1 MLRYLLVIIG
11 CLISACGLNLF
22 LVQQHLLSGGVGGL
36 ALIVYYLFSLPVGML
51 ILVMNLP
58 LLYAAYRFLGKGYLV
73 GTIFGTVVYALLVDA
88 TQFLNAYHI
97 VDDTMLAAI
106 YGGVVC
112 GLGFGIVFRAG
123 YNTGGFDI
131 ISAIVKQYYGINIG
145 TFNFL
150 VNSII
155 VMLSAI
161 LFGIQPA
168 MFTLI
173 SMFVTAQLT
182 NRVVSGFNNKKTVMI
197 VSESAREIADE
208 IIQELG
214 RGVTFLHGEGAFT
227 RQPRRVIFVVVN
239 LTQIARIK
247 MLTAKVDPYAFMI
260 VQDASE
266 VMGRG
271 FTLPKSP
278 AITDITAKQGVSKE
292 D

>member
-1 MLRYLLVIIG
+1 MVSYLLLVIG
-11 CLISACGLNLF
+11 CLISAAGLNLF
-22 LVQQHLLSGGVGGL
+22 LVQHHLLSGGVGGL
-36 ALIVYYLFSLPVGML
+36 ALIAYYLFSLPVGML

-58 LLYAAYRFLGKGYLV
+58 LLYLAYRFLGKRYLV
-73 GTIFGTVVYALLVDA
+73 ASIFGTVLYSILVDT
-88 TQFLNAYHI
+88 TQFLNGYTV

-106 YGGVVC
+106 YGGVIC
-112 GLGFGIVFRAG
+112 GIGFGIVFRAG

-131 ISAIVKQYYGINIG
+131 ISAIVKQYYGINMG
-145 TFNFL
+145 TFNFM

-155 VMLSAI
+155 VLLSAI
-161 LFGIQPA
+161 LFGIKPA

-173 SMFVTAQLT
+173 SMFITAQLT
-182 NRVVSGFNNKKTVMI
+182 NRVVTGFNHKKTIMI

-208 IIQELG
+208 IIEELG

-227 RQPRRVIFVVVN
+227 GQPRRVIFVVVN

-278 AITDITAKQGVSKE
+278 PVVHHAGDSTEK
-292 D
+292 

>member
-1 MLRYLLVIIG
+1 MLSYVLLIVG
-11 CLISACGLNLF
+11 CLISASGLNLF
-22 LVQQHLLSGGVGGL
+22 LVQHQLLSGGVGGL
-36 ALIVYYLFSLPVGML
+36 ALIAYYLFSLPVGML

-58 LLYAAYRFLGKGYLV
+58 LLYLAYRFLGKRYLIV
-73 GTIFGTVVYALLVDA
+73 SICGTVLYSILVDA
-88 TQFLNAYHI
+88 TQFLNMYYV

-106 YGGVVC
+106 YGGVIC

-131 ISAIVKQYYGINIG
+131 ISAIVKQYYGINMG
-145 TFNFL
+145 TFNFM

-155 VMLSAI
+155 VLLSAI
-161 LFGIQPA
+161 LFGIKPA

-173 SMFVTAQLT
+173 SMFITAQLT
-182 NRVVSGFNNKKTVMI
+182 NRVVSGFNHKKTIMI
-197 VSESAREIADE
+197 VSDSAREIADE
-208 IIQELG
+208 IIEELG

-260 VQDASE
+260 VQDAAE

-278 AITDITAKQGVSKE
+278 TTVKRAE
-292 D
+292 DSDK

>member
-1 MLRYLLVIIG
+1 MLHYVLLIIG

-22 LVQQHLLSGGVGGL
+22 LVQHQLLSGGVGGL
-36 ALIVYYLFSLPVGML
+36 ALIAYYLFSLPVGML

-58 LLYAAYRFLGKGYLV
+58 LLYAAYRFLGKRYLI
-73 GTIFGTVVYALLVDA
+73 GSIFGTVLYALLVDA
-88 TQFLNAYHI
+88 TQFLNAYYI
-97 VDDTMLAAI
+97 IDDTMLAAI
-106 YGGVVC
+106 YGGVIC

-155 VMLSAI
+155 VLLSAL
-161 LFGIQPA
+161 LFGLKPA

-173 SMFVTAQLT
+173 SMFITAQLT
-182 NRVVSGFNNKKTVMI
+182 NRVVSGFNHKKTVMI
-197 VSESAREIADE
+197 VSDSVREIADE
-208 IIQELG
+208 IIEELG

-271 FTLPKSP
+271 FTLPKSSHP
-278 AITDITAKQGVSKE
+278 VERRAKEE

>member
-1 MLRYLLVIIG
+1 MLSYVLLVVG
-11 CLISACGLNLF
+11 CLISAAGLNLF
-22 LVQQHLLSGGVGGL
+22 LVQHQLLSGGVGGL
-36 ALIVYYLFSLPVGML
+36 ALIAYYLFSLPVGML

-58 LLYAAYRFLGKGYLV
+58 LLYLAYRFLGKRYLV
-73 GTIFGTVVYALLVDA
+73 ASIFGTVLYSVLVDA
-88 TQFLNAYHI
+88 TQFLNAYTV

-106 YGGVVC
+106 YGGVIC
-112 GLGFGIVFRAG
+112 GIGFGIVFRAG
-123 YNTGGFDI
+123 FNTGGFDI
-131 ISAIVKQYYGINIG
+131 ISAIVKQYYGINMG
-145 TFNFL
+145 TFNFM

-155 VMLSAI
+155 VLLSAV
-161 LFGIQPA
+161 LFGIKPA

-173 SMFVTAQLT
+173 SMFITAQLT
-182 NRVVSGFNNKKTVMI
+182 NRVVTGFNHKKTIMI

-208 IIQELG
+208 IIEELG

-227 RQPRRVIFVVVN
+227 GQPRRVIFVVVN

-278 AITDITAKQGVSKE
+278 PAVQRTEESAEK
-292 D
+292 

>member
-1 MLRYLLVIIG
+1 MLSHVLLVVG
-11 CLISACGLNLF
+11 CLISAVGLNLF
-22 LVQQHLLSGGVGGL
+22 LVQHQLLSGGVGGL
-36 ALIVYYLFSLPVGML
+36 ALIAYYLFSLPVGML

-58 LLYAAYRFLGKGYLV
+58 LLYLAYRFLGKRYLV
-73 GTIFGTVVYALLVDA
+73 ASICGTVLYSILVDA
-88 TQFLNAYHI
+88 TQFLNGYTV

-106 YGGVVC
+106 YGGVIC

-131 ISAIVKQYYGINIG
+131 ISAIVKQYYGINMG
-145 TFNFL
+145 TFNFM

-155 VMLSAI
+155 VLLSAI
-161 LFGIQPA
+161 LFGIKPA

-173 SMFVTAQLT
+173 SMFITAQLT
-182 NRVVSGFNNKKTVMI
+182 NRVVTGFNHKKTIMI
-197 VSESAREIADE
+197 ISESEREIADE
-208 IIQELG
+208 IIEELG

-227 RQPRRVIFVVVN
+227 QQPRRVIFVVVN

-278 AITDITAKQGVSKE
+278 AAAHREGDSTEK
-292 D
+292 

>member
-1 MLRYLLVIIG
+1 MLRYLLVIVG
-11 CLISACGLNLF
+11 CLISSCGLNLF

-36 ALIVYYLFSLPVGML
+36 ALIGYYLFTLPVGML

-58 LLYAAYRFLGKGYLV
+58 LLYAAYRFLGKRYLV

-88 TQFLNAYHI
+88 TQFLNGYHI

-208 IIQELG
+208 IIDELG

-278 AITDITAKQGVSKE
+278 TVARAEVVADARE

>member
-1 MLRYLLVIIG
+1 MLSYILLVIG
-11 CLISACGLNLF
+11 CLISAAGLNLF
-22 LVQQHLLSGGVGGL
+22 LVQHHLLSGGVGGL
-36 ALIVYYLFSLPVGML
+36 ALIAYYLFSLPVGML
-51 ILVMNLP
+51 ILVLNLP
-58 LLYAAYRFLGKGYLV
+58 LLYLAYRFLGKRYLV
-73 GTIFGTVVYALLVDA
+73 ASIFGTVLYSVLVDA
-88 TQFLNAYHI
+88 TQFLSGYTV

-106 YGGVVC
+106 YGGVIC
-112 GLGFGIVFRAG
+112 GIGFGIVFRAG
-123 YNTGGFDI
+123 FNTGGFDI
-131 ISAIVKQYYGINIG
+131 ISAIVKQYYGINMG
-145 TFNFL
+145 TFNFM

-155 VMLSAI
+155 VLLSAV
-161 LFGIQPA
+161 LFGIKPA

-173 SMFVTAQLT
+173 SMFITAQLT
-182 NRVVSGFNNKKTVMI
+182 NRVVTGFNHKKTIMI

-208 IIQELG
+208 IIEELG

-227 RQPRRVIFVVVN
+227 GQPRRVIFVVVN

-278 AITDITAKQGVSKE
+278 PGVHKTE
-292 D
+292 DFAEK

>member
-1 MLRYLLVIIG
+1 MLSYILLVIG
-11 CLISACGLNLF
+11 CLISAAGLNLF
-22 LVQQHLLSGGVGGL
+22 LVQHHLLSGGVGGL
-36 ALIVYYLFSLPVGML
+36 ALIAYYLFSLPVGML
-51 ILVMNLP
+51 ILVLNLP
-58 LLYAAYRFLGKGYLV
+58 LLYLAYRFLGKRYLV
-73 GTIFGTVVYALLVDA
+73 VSIFGTVLYSVLVDA
-88 TQFLNAYHI
+88 MQFLSGYTV

-106 YGGVVC
+106 YGGVIC
-112 GLGFGIVFRAG
+112 GIGFGIVFRAG
-123 YNTGGFDI
+123 FNTGGFDI
-131 ISAIVKQYYGINIG
+131 ISAIVKQYYGINMG
-145 TFNFL
+145 TFNFM

-155 VMLSAI
+155 VLLSAV
-161 LFGIQPA
+161 LFGIKPA

-173 SMFVTAQLT
+173 AMFITAQLT
-182 NRVVSGFNNKKTVMI
+182 NRVVSGFNHKKTIMI

-208 IIQELG
+208 IIEELG

-227 RQPRRVIFVVVN
+227 GQPRRVIFVVVN

-278 AITDITAKQGVSKE
+278 PAGHRTADSAEK
-292 D
+292 

>member
-1 MLRYLLVIIG
+1 MLNYLLLVIG
-11 CLISACGLNLF
+11 CLIAASGLNLF
-22 LVQQHLLSGGVGGL
+22 LVQHQLLSGGVGGL
-36 ALIVYYLFSLPVGML
+36 ALIAYYLFSLPVGML

-58 LLYAAYRFLGKGYLV
+58 LLYLAYRFLGKRYLIGSIV
-73 GTIFGTVVYALLVDA
+73 GTVLYAVLVDA
-88 TQFLNAYHI
+88 TQFLNAYYV

-106 YGGVVC
+106 YGGVIC
-112 GLGFGIVFRAG
+112 GIGFGIVFRAG

-150 VNSII
+150 VNSVI
-155 VMLSAI
+155 VLLSAL
-161 LFGIQPA
+161 LFGIKPA

-173 SMFVTAQLT
+173 SMFITAQLT
-182 NRVVSGFNNKKTVMI
+182 NRVVSGFNHKKTVMI
-197 VSESAREIADE
+197 VSDSAREIANE
-208 IIQELG
+208 IIAELG

-227 RQPRRVIFVVVN
+227 GQARRVIFVVVN

-260 VQDASE
+260 VQDAAE

-271 FTLPKSP
+271 FTLPTTSEEAPRAEK
-278 AITDITAKQGVSKE
+278 
-292 D
+292 

>member
-1 MLRYLLVIIG
+1 MLRYLLVILG

-58 LLYAAYRFLGKGYLV
+58 LLYAAYRFLGKRYLV
-73 GTIFGTVVYALLVDA
+73 GTIFGTVVYALLVDV
-88 TQFLNAYHI
+88 TQFLNAYHV
-97 VDDTMLAAI
+97 VDDTMLSAI

-150 VNSII
+150 VNSVI

-197 VSESAREIADE
+197 VSEQAREIADE
-208 IIQELG
+208 IIDELG

-271 FTLPKSP
+271 FTLPKSSAVNRSAVKAP
-278 AITDITAKQGVSKE
+278 KKE

>member
-1 MLRYLLVIIG
+1 MLQYILLLVG

-22 LVQQHLLSGGVGGL
+22 LVQHHLLSGGVGGL
-36 ALIVYYLFSLPVGML
+36 ALIAYYLFSLPVGML

-58 LLYAAYRFLGKGYLV
+58 LLYAAYRFLGRRYLI
-73 GTIFGTVVYALLVDA
+73 GSIMGTVLYAVLVDA
-88 TQFLNAYHI
+88 TQFLNAYYVI
-97 VDDTMLAAI
+97 DDTMLAAI
-106 YGGVVC
+106 YGGVIC

-155 VMLSAI
+155 VLLSAV
-161 LFGIQPA
+161 LFGIKPA

-173 SMFVTAQLT
+173 SMFITAQLT
-182 NRVVSGFNNKKTVMI
+182 NRVVSGFNHKKTVMI
-197 VSESAREIADE
+197 VSDSVREIADE
-208 IIQELG
+208 IIEELG

-227 RQPRRVIFVVVN
+227 GQPRRVIFVVVN

-247 MLTAKVDPYAFMI
+247 KLTAKVDPYAFMI
-260 VQDASE
+260 VQDAAE

-278 AITDITAKQGVSKE
+278 EAVPRTTKSQES
-292 D
+292 

>member
-1 MLRYLLVIIG
+1 MLHYVLLIIG

-22 LVQQHLLSGGVGGL
+22 LVQHQLLSGGVGGL
-36 ALIVYYLFSLPVGML
+36 ALIAYYLFSLPVGML

-58 LLYAAYRFLGKGYLV
+58 LLYAAYRFLGKRYLI
-73 GTIFGTVVYALLVDA
+73 GSIFGTVLYALLVDA
-88 TQFLNAYHI
+88 TQFLNAYYI
-97 VDDTMLAAI
+97 IDDTMLAAI
-106 YGGVVC
+106 YGGVIC

-155 VMLSAI
+155 VLLSAL
-161 LFGIQPA
+161 LFGLKPA

-173 SMFVTAQLT
+173 SMFITAQLT
-182 NRVVSGFNNKKTVMI
+182 NRVVSGFNHKKTVMI
-197 VSESAREIADE
+197 VSDSVREIADE
-208 IIQELG
+208 IIEELG

-271 FTLPKSP
+271 FTLPKSSHP
-278 AITDITAKQGVSKE
+278 VGRRAKEE

>member
-1 MLRYLLVIIG
+1 MLSYILLVIG
-11 CLISACGLNLF
+11 CLISAAGLNLF
-22 LVQQHLLSGGVGGL
+22 LVQHHLLSGGVGGL
-36 ALIVYYLFSLPVGML
+36 ALIAYYLFSLPVGML
-51 ILVMNLP
+51 ILVLNLP
-58 LLYAAYRFLGKGYLV
+58 LLYLAYRFLGKRYLV
-73 GTIFGTVVYALLVDA
+73 ASIFGTVLYSVLVDA
-88 TQFLNAYHI
+88 TQFLSGYTV

-106 YGGVVC
+106 YGGVIC
-112 GLGFGIVFRAG
+112 GIGFGIVFRAG
-123 YNTGGFDI
+123 FNTGGFDI
-131 ISAIVKQYYGINIG
+131 ISAIVKQYYGINMG
-145 TFNFL
+145 TFNFM

-155 VMLSAI
+155 VLLSAV
-161 LFGIQPA
+161 LFGIKPA

-173 SMFVTAQLT
+173 SMFITAQLT
-182 NRVVSGFNNKKTVMI
+182 NRVVTGFNHKKTIMI

-208 IIQELG
+208 IIEELG

-227 RQPRRVIFVVVN
+227 GQPRRVIFVVVN

-278 AITDITAKQGVSKE
+278 PAVHKTE
-292 D
+292 DFAEK

>member
-1 MLRYLLVIIG
+1 MLSYVLLVVG
-11 CLISACGLNLF
+11 CLISAAGLNLF
-22 LVQQHLLSGGVGGL
+22 LVQHQLLSGGVGGL
-36 ALIVYYLFSLPVGML
+36 ALIAYYLFSLPVGML

-58 LLYAAYRFLGKGYLV
+58 LLYLAYRFLGKRYLV
-73 GTIFGTVVYALLVDA
+73 ASIFGTVLYSVLVDA
-88 TQFLNAYHI
+88 TQFLNGYTV

-106 YGGVVC
+106 YGGVIC
-112 GLGFGIVFRAG
+112 GIGFGIVFRAG
-123 YNTGGFDI
+123 FNTGGFDI
-131 ISAIVKQYYGINIG
+131 ISAIVKQYYGINMG
-145 TFNFL
+145 TFNFM

-155 VMLSAI
+155 VLLSAV
-161 LFGIQPA
+161 LFGIKPA

-173 SMFVTAQLT
+173 SMFLTAQLT
-182 NRVVSGFNNKKTVMI
+182 NRVVTGFNHKKTIMI

-208 IIQELG
+208 IIEELG

-227 RQPRRVIFVVVN
+227 GQPRRVIFVVVN

-278 AITDITAKQGVSKE
+278 PAEHRIDDLTEK
-292 D
+292 

>member
-1 MLRYLLVIIG
+1 MLSYVLLIIG
-11 CLISACGLNLF
+11 CLISAAGLNLF
-22 LVQQHLLSGGVGGL
+22 LVQHQLLSGGVGGL
-36 ALIVYYLFSLPVGML
+36 ALIAYYLFSLPVGML

-58 LLYAAYRFLGKGYLV
+58 LLYLAYRFLGKRYLV
-73 GTIFGTVVYALLVDA
+73 ASIFGTVLYSVLVDA
-88 TQFLNAYHI
+88 TQFLNGYTV

-106 YGGVVC
+106 YGGVIC
-112 GLGFGIVFRAG
+112 GIGFGVVFRAG
-123 YNTGGFDI
+123 FNTGGFDI
-131 ISAIVKQYYGINIG
+131 ISAIVKQYYGINMG
-145 TFNFL
+145 TFNFM

-155 VMLSAI
+155 VLLSAV
-161 LFGIQPA
+161 LFGIKPA

-173 SMFVTAQLT
+173 SMFITAQLT
-182 NRVVSGFNNKKTVMI
+182 NRVVTGFNHKKTIMI

-208 IIQELG
+208 IIEELG

-227 RQPRRVIFVVVN
+227 GQPRRVIFVVVN

-278 AITDITAKQGVSKE
+278 PRVHQAGDGAEK
-292 D
+292 